1 MTQWGNQEHQGEPG
15 FQETMR
21 PDSEALSL
29 LEGSC
34 FGTLEALAWFSR
46 QVDSRDYEILLQI
59 SGSRPLASCTSGILD
74 GQSERPIRQ
83 GRYTLDDSPIQTC
96 RRPREYRIHEVC
108 ALLTDALLCILR
120 RDFKGLH
127 ASHLFGLRPC
137 PSLHHVALGV
147 FDSCETHGRRCPVNL
162 AAVDRNVR
170 CQHRVLKQ
178 TSV

>member
-1 MTQWGNQEHQGEPG
+1 M
-15 FQETMR
+15 
-21 PDSEALSL
+21 
-29 LEGSC
+29 EGSC

-46 QVDSRDYEILLQI
+46 QVDSRDYEIVLQI
-59 SGSRPLASCTSGILD
+59 SGSRPLSSCTSGILD
-74 GQSERPIRQ
+74 GQSERPKRH

-120 RDFKGLH
+120 RDFEGVH

-147 FDSCETHGRRCPVNL
+147 FDSSETQGRRRHERDSVL
-162 AAVDRNVR
+162 S
-170 CQHRVLKQ
+170 RVELQGARKLRLYTFIIIKCGWIRIQ
-178 TSV
+178 N